1 MPSPIRLRQL
11 LPYAILGMAT
21 VASVAFAQQPA
32 PKSPLSN
39 GNVTIRGCLTGNKL
53 VHIEPDDATLKVP
66 DVLRVTSIR
75 VIKSQ
80 VKGLDGH
87 QVEVIGTLRG
97 IPDQDDGILISNSPK
112 AKVYIGGQDKSLGND
127 AGERVEPPT
136 IHANTIKDIAEK
148 CPFAAA
154 K

>member
-1 MPSPIRLRQL
+1 
-11 LPYAILGMAT
+11 MAAA
-21 VASVAFAQQPA
+21 ASVAFAQQPA
-32 PKSPLSN
+32 ARPQSSN
-39 GNVTIRGCLTGNKL
+39 GGVTIRGCLTGGKL
-53 VHIEPDDATLKVP
+53 VHIEPDDPMLKVP
-66 DVLRVTSIR
+66 DALRVTSIR

-80 VKGLDGH
+80 VKALDGH

-148 CPFAAA
+148 CPFAPA